1 MDKNKIILAAQ
12 DISLDK
18 LEANEIYYSVSM
30 RM

>member
-1 MDKNKIILAAQ
+1 MNKNKIIVAAQ

-18 LEANEIYYSVSM
+18 LETNEIYYSVSM